1 MKQKLYTKNEKGRY
15 EEYQIPDMDVS
26 DTLFRRI
33 NGKYVP
39 VSINCANDLPEGVWV
54 VTRGR
59 SRREIISGK
68 YLQELMML
76 EKASDLKEMPS
87 LAELGGWHKCAKYVL
102 DEIGDIKTAVSEAVT
117 NAIVHAYPDKL
128 GKIVLKLKIL
138 EGNVL
143 EITVR
148 DWGRGIEDIQQARE
162 PLFTTGGE
170 ERSGMGF
177 TIMESF
183 MDRVNVRSAVDKGTS
198 VVMRKRIAQRISA
211 KR

>member
-15 EEYQIPDMDVS
+15 EEYQIPDLDVS

-39 VSINCANDLPEGVWV
+39 VSVNCTNDLPEGVWI

-102 DEIGDIKTAVSEAVT
+102 DEIGDISAMTKNEIV
-117 NAIVHAYPDKL
+117 NAIV
-128 GKIVLKLKIL
+128 GKVFEYSKK
-138 EGNVL
+138 
-143 EITVR
+143 
-148 DWGRGIEDIQQARE
+148 
-162 PLFTTGGE
+162 
-170 ERSGMGF
+170 
-177 TIMESF
+177 
-183 MDRVNVRSAVDKGTS
+183 
-198 VVMRKRIAQRISA
+198 
-211 KR
+211 